1 MMYGHSRNGG
11 HGYRRP
17 TYEWTP
23 SFDSARPRRAKKRRS
38 KRHYR
43 RSAPRR
49 APEIPLVA
57 LLLRYPSLSQ
67 YPTDAKITLDPA
79 ENLAAFLGTILGACV
94 PLLFVFWQ
102 VTVPLGL
109 MGLVIRYILRHA
121 RRFEKKALTIYVET
135 NKAYRINRKNSVN
148 PPPTAEALMAAWKAT
163 RGGRRGDPD
172 ALKARLRLGSMLSDL
187 EPVVDQSYI
196 RDADG
201 TIVGRKPG
209 LRGWINWHCPELAPR
224 YKTLMAY
231 KALSDKLRVALEIHE
246 PDTIETAIDLTEEGS
261 EISVKPTAGEG
272 MRKAFQEVFGEGVP
286 GTMAGMEAA
295 VRARLGI
302 VWMRRG
308 RRTAA

>member
-1 MMYGHSRNGG
+1 MFYGHPH
-11 HGYRRP
+11 HGSHGWRRP

-23 SFDSARPRRAKKRRS
+23 SFDPARPRRFKKRRG
-38 KRHYR
+38 KRSYR

-49 APEIPLVA
+49 APEISLVA
-57 LLLRYPSLSQ
+57 LLLRDPSLHQ
-67 YPTDAKITLDPA
+67 YPTDVKITLDPA
-79 ENLAAFLGTILGACV
+79 ENLAALLGTILGACV
-94 PLLFVFWQ
+94 PFLFVYWQ
-102 VTVPLGL
+102 ITVSLGL
-109 MGLVIRYILRHA
+109 MGLVIRYILHHT
-121 RRFEKKALTIYVET
+121 RRFEKKALTVCGEM

-209 LRGWINWHCPELAPR
+209 LRGWINLNCPELAPH
-224 YKTLMAY
+224 YKTLMTY
-231 KALSDKLRVALEIHE
+231 KALSDKLRVSLEIHE
-246 PDTIETAIDLTEEGS
+246 PDTIESSLDIAVEGS
-261 EISVKPTAGEG
+261 KISVKPTAPEEV
-272 MRKAFQEVFGEGVP
+272 RKAFREMFGDGVP
-286 GTMAGMEAA
+286 DTMAGMENA